1 MSESPPAPD
10 NTSAAGSSAA
20 AHAFRAQAVLAGT
33 GIDLGAL
40 GAAERPGGAPLV
52 VELIGALDGLGIAG
66 SPAGGLGAGR
76 GTTGVAVL
84 FRYGAVVFF
93 GVSPAGV
100 SEYLRQIGPEL
111 RCCLP
116 KFGDFRPLV
125 IEKVLEQRQ
134 QNHVFE
140 HVGMVARVKSVS
152 ITKHG
157 GYGNR
162 RLSR

>member
-1 MSESPPAPD
+1 MSDSPPAPD
-10 NTSAAGSSAA
+10 DTPAAGSSAA

-76 GTTGVAVL
+76 ATTGVAVL

-100 SEYLRQIGPEL
+100 SEYLRQIGPHL
-111 RCCLP
+111 RQ
-116 KFGDFRPLV
+116 PLGTADR
-125 IEKVLEQRQ
+125 ETEGLEIRA
-134 QNHVFE
+134 
-140 HVGMVARVKSVS
+140 GGARFAWS
-152 ITKHG
+152 
-157 GYGNR
+157 
-162 RLSR
+162 SRVNSKPTGS